1 MYFYN
6 KNHVCSITAKSHTKY
21 HKRSKQQKSQVLQ
34 QNPSPHLQKIV
45 SQKYNITKIIAMFYR
60 SNVIKNKKRLNNI
73 FIGALI
79 CKKMSSDSNKN
90 LKLLQ

>member
-1 MYFYN
+1 MYLYN
-6 KNHVCSITAKSHTKY
+6 KNHVCSITAKAHTKY

-34 QNPSPHLQKIV
+34 QNPSTHLQKIV
-45 SQKYNITKIIAMFYR
+45 SQKYNITKIIAMFYN
-60 SNVIKNKKRLNNI
+60 SNVIKNKKWLNNI

-79 CKKMSSDSNKN
+79 SNSDSNKN